1 MTTILE
7 ASTGRPGEFK
17 IKLSDI
23 GPVNSPETIMSEKD
37 SEMDLV
43 SSGSQDS
50 ENFEEDTY
58 DIVPMIVKPSS
69 RGL

>member
-23 GPVNSPETIMSEKD
+23 GPVK
-37 SEMDLV
+37 
-43 SSGSQDS
+43 Q
-50 ENFEEDTY
+50 
-58 DIVPMIVKPSS
+58 S
-69 RGL
+69 RNHYV